1 MNQNY
6 QSSASSD
13 RQMLVTRNAQM
24 SGTTATLA
32 VHDHRSNKI
41 TVAHV
46 ADTWPFDLVKFLG
59 EEFCREFPPG
69 FSGEFVKLNLSGEMM
84 C

>member
-1 MNQNY
+1 
-6 QSSASSD
+6 
-13 RQMLVTRNAQM
+13 MLVTRNAQM

-46 ADTWPFDLVKFLG
+46 ADTWRFDLVKFLG
-59 EEFCREFPPG
+59 EEFCAGNFH
-69 FSGEFVKLNLSGEMM
+69 LN
-84 C
+84 